1 MSQRALGLLAAILA
15 LILVGVHVAFKAQ
28 PSSQDIAGMS
38 EQFKNRD
45 DWVGK
50 IAPDFDV
57 PTLDGQRFRLADHV
71 GREVVVLNFFATWC
85 APCRGEMPELNHL
98 AQKNSSAPFY
108 ILAIDVEEKRDLVSK
123 FVSDVPVVFPVA
135 LDDSGGVAKRYG
147 ANAFPTTIL
156 IGPDGRIQ
164 LYQSGAMSNTDVAFA
179 GVLEPGLQKLRSSP
193 GISKDDYLQAAAHE
207 TYAGGAGSTRARDAA
222 LHGRASTI
230 AVAMDCPCGC
240 DKKVETCGCRTAKK
254 IKARLGTM
262 TLEGRSD
269 VDVARELDREFCMK
283 EPE

>member
-1 MSQRALGLLAAILA
+1 MSQRALGLLAAILS
-15 LILVGVHVAFKAQ
+15 LILVGLHVAFKAQ
-28 PSSQDIAGMS
+28 PSPQDVAGMS
-38 EQFKNRD
+38 EQLKSRE

-57 PTLDGQRFRLADHV
+57 PILDGQRFRLADHV

-85 APCRGEMPELNHL
+85 APCRGEMPELNRL
-98 AQKNSSAPFY
+98 AQKNGRAPFY

-193 GISKDDYLQAAAHE
+193 GISRADYLEAAAHE
-207 TYAGGAGSTRARDAA
+207 TYAGGAGPTRARATA
-222 LHGRASTI
+222 LHGRASAI

-240 DKKVETCGCRTAKK
+240 DKKVEACGCRTAGK
-254 IKARLGTM
+254 IKARLATM
-262 TLEGRSD
+262 DLEGRSD
-269 VDVARELDREFCMK
+269 ADIARELDREFCMK